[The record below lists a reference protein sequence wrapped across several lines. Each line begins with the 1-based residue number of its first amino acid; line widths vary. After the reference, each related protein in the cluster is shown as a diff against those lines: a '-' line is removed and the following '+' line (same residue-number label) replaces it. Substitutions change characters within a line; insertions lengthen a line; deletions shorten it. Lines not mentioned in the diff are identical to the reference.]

1 MSQPA
6 PGNELPRQLSLF
18 DSIMLNVSS
27 MIGSGIFL
35 VPATVALYLHSS
47 FDIILAWVIG
57 GIVSMFGALS
67 YAELGAMMP
76 HTGGQYIYLQRTY
89 GPLWG
94 FLFGWSS
101 FTVIMTASISAVAVG
116 FAQYMTYFIPMNE
129 TEVKFVAIISILF
142 LTTVNIIGTKFGAQF
157 QNVITLSKIASLLV
171 LIVSAAYFY
180 FSSPQQPVQVVE
192 LQGTEWGSYLS
203 SFGMAMLAILWAYDG
218 WVDLSFVS
226 GEVVQPERSIH
237 RSLIIS
243 TAMIIVLYVAVN
255 LSYLVVLPVSSMASS
270 HFIASDAAVRMMGNF
285 GASFITASVMI
296 SMLGANQSF
305 ILTAPRI
312 YYAMARK
319 ELFFHSM
326 QLLHATRRT
335 PVIGLL
341 SQAAWASVLVLLG
354 TFDQLI
360 TYIIFAIWI
369 FYALS
374 CAAVIILRKRNPDA
388 VRPYKTWGYPYTP
401 IIFILFALALVGNT
415 IIENPMDAAIGLLLV
430 FSGVPAYWYWK
441 RKILLNEKDNNGTQR
456 DL

>member
-1 MSQPA
+1 MNHPVA
-6 PGNELPRQLSLF
+6 RNELPRRLSLF

-35 VPATVALYLHSS
+35 VPATVALYLHTS
-47 FDIILAWVIG
+47 FDIILAWIIG
-57 GIVSMFGALS
+57 GIVSLFGALS

-76 HTGGQYIYLQRTY
+76 HAGGQYVYLKRTY

-94 FLFGWSS
+94 FLSGWSS

-116 FAQYMTYFIPMNE
+116 FAQYMTYFLPMTE
-129 TEVKFVAIISILF
+129 TEVKIVAIILILC
-142 LTTVNIIGTKFGAQF
+142 LTMVNIVGTKFGARF
-157 QNVITLSKIASLLV
+157 QNVITLSKIASLVV
-171 LIVSAAYFY
+171 LIVSAAYSY
-180 FSSPQQPVQVVE
+180 FSSPQSFARTVAPQA
-192 LQGTEWGSYLS
+192 LEWHSYLS

-218 WVDLSFVS
+218 WVDLSFVA
-226 GEVVQPERSIH
+226 GEVEQPERSIH

-243 TAMIIVLYVAVN
+243 TVMIIVLYVAVN
-255 LSYLVVLPVSSMASS
+255 LSYLAVLPVSSMASS
-270 HFIASDAAVRMMGNF
+270 HFVASDAAVQMMGNA
-285 GASFITASVMI
+285 GAAFIAAAVMI

-312 YYAMARK
+312 YYAMAK
-319 ELFFHSM
+319 EGLFFRRM

-341 SQAAWASVLVLLG
+341 AQAAWATALVVLG

-360 TYIIFAIWI
+360 TYIVFAIWI
-369 FYALS
+369 FYTLS
-374 CAAVIILRKRNPDA
+374 CTAVIILRKRNPDA

-415 IIENPMDAAIGLLLV
+415 INENPREAAIGLLLV
-430 FSGVPAYWYWK
+430 FSGVPAYWYWS
-441 RKILLNEKDNNGTQR
+441 RKIQQNEKGE
-456 DL
+456 